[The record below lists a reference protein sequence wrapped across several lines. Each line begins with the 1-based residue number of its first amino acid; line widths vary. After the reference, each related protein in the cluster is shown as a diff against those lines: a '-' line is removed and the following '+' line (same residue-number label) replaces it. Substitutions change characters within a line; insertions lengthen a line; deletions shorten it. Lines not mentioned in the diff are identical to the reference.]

1 MQFNSVG
8 SNDYTT
14 AANAVMK
21 NVDSIFDINRATGAD
36 YTKQAQTVIE
46 SRSRERQAVNKVK
59 ADNKLAKLMGKD
71 QHKMTKIEL
80 DSDKAVKAAKRPA
93 QRMAGFLGAV
103 STLNTAYATK
113 RFNDEDKAERAEALR
128 RQDARDAKWEKLQ
141 RESIEAQNKPRPLSP
156 ELQKLYDELNIKPPG
171 GNTLPGS
178 STTPTGQK
186 DDPSV
191 PQTPPKV
198 LPTQTKKSGKGK
210 TVSELVR
217 FAEGTLGDKGFTT
230 MFGGGQFTDMS
241 RHPNS
246 PVPTPWGTKSEAA
259 GAFQFMKPTWDRTK
273 AALNLPDFSRES
285 QIKGGRWLMQQR
297 DVDPDMVITSK
308 DQLRVVM
315 DKLAPEWAGLPYSG
329 KGVNGGGYGSSYYG
343 QGGKSLDEMWS
354 FHQS

>member
-1 MQFNSVG
+1 MAFNSVN
-8 SNDYTT
+8 SQDYTT
-14 AANAVMK
+14 AAAAV
-21 NVDSIFDINRATGAD
+21 NQNTDEIFDINRRTGPD
-36 YTKQAQTVIE
+36 YTAQAKTVI
-46 SRSRERQAVNKVK
+46 RNRANERNAIRKVTAGK
-59 ADNKLAKLMGKD
+59 KEAEQMGSAQFEVDEIQRK
-71 QHKMTKIEL
+71 
-80 DSDKAVKAAKRPA
+80 SDKKIADIKRGG